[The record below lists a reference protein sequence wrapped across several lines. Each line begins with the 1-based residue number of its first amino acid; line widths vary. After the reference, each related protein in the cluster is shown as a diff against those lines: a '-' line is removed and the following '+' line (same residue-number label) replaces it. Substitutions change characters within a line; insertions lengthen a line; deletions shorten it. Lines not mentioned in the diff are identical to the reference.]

1 MKIEDNTPS
10 GPVFSAA
17 LEFLNQHGFT
27 EPVPLDGKLRRYVHN
42 CGPGK
47 AAWAV
52 FSTSVV
58 PHGTVGC
65 HRCGIKA
72 RWFGIDREL
81 TEEEEKAIAKA
92 EVANRKLEKER
103 QEAISE
109 SLTEI
114 ITRELEFAPDDHP
127 YLVKKGIKA
136 NGAKIRLGILI
147 LPLQTS
153 DGRIWSA
160 QGISGSP
167 VPAWGD
173 RTKSFEAGGRITG
186 CFYPIG
192 TIKGAGRVLICE
204 GFATGATLHEATRLP
219 TVCAMSAGNLMETA
233 KAIRSLSPTATITIC
248 ADSDRH
254 TEGNPG
260 MAAAN
265 AASMAVNAAFVAP
278 DFTGYPDDRDHTD
291 FNDMVRV
298 LGIGGFDT
306 VRNLVMKQVPPA
318 MPRCYYD
325 AGTQGWWSQDTATE
339 RFICVRESTV
349 RNHLHIGGVSKLS
362 KGDLPTPIDIEIDRL
377 IHSEFVDYSGPID
390 GWPKGLHH
398 QAGRRVLVTGDCPMA
413 RRGAGGDFPILER
426 ILSQG
431 LGEEQYFHLLM
442 SCHLARRRILL
453 QHWHPLP
460 ALALVGVR
468 NSGKSFTQRVITL
481 CLGGRSEKP
490 TLFMQG
496 DSPFNSQL
504 FGAEHLMLEDETG
517 GGTDIKSRRHL
528 GEAIKSMLFCRT
540 ACCHGKGRV
549 AISLEPYWYLSM
561 SINSDPEHLLVLP
574 PLDDSLKDKLTI
586 LKFDYV
592 DREVPQG
599 RNETE
604 WLEDVLRVEMPAFI
618 ADVDAMDI
626 GGIPPNLRD
635 SRTILRAWQHPEIME
650 QIGALTPEA
659 QFLAFID
666 DVLFV
671 EAPGGYPTPSTP
683 QPWRGTAEALSRTLR
698 DSSYGRQ
705 VEKLL
710 SWPAA
715 CGVYLSRV
723 MRTHPDRFIQS
734 RTHRDRSW
742 TINPQKSEEQPQ

>member
-81 TEEEEKAIAKA
+81 TEEEAKAIAKA

-318 MPRCYYD
+318 MPICLYD
-325 AGTQGWWSQDTATE
+325 AGTQGWWSLDGATK
-339 RFICVRESTV
+339 RFLQVREGTV
-349 RNHLHIGGVSKLS
+349 RNHLHIGGVSRTA
-362 KGDLPTPIDIEIDRL
+362 KGDSPTPLDLEIDRL
-377 IHSEFVDYSGPID
+377 IHYDFVDYAGPIA
-390 GWPKGLHH
+390 GWPKGLYS
-398 QAGRRVLVTGDCPMA
+398 QGGRRVLVTGDCPMPLK
-413 RRGAGGDFPILER
+413 GGGGDFPILEK
-426 ILSQG
+426 LLLNG
-431 LGEEQYFHLLM
+431 LGEWQYTILMM
-442 SCHLARRRILL
+442 SCHLARRRILT

-460 ALALVGVR
+460 ALALVGAR
-468 NSGKSFTQRVITL
+468 NSGKSFTQRIITL
-481 CLGGRSEKP
+481 LLGGRAEKP
-490 TLFMQG
+490 HLFMTG
-496 DSPFNSQL
+496 GTPFNGHL
-504 FGAEHLMLEDETG
+504 FGSEHLMLEDETG
-517 GGTDIKSRRHL
+517 KTDAISRRHL
-528 GEAIKSMLFCRT
+528 GEAIKTMLFART
-540 ACCHGKGRV
+540 VSCHSKGRP
-549 AISLEPYWYLSM
+549 AISLEPYWFLTL
-561 SINSDPEHLLVLP
+561 SINSDPEHLLALP
-574 PLDDSLKDKLTI
+574 PVDASLKDKLTI
-586 LKFDYV
+586 LKFDHV
-592 DREVPQG
+592 DRNVPEG
-599 RNETE
+599 RDETE
-604 WLEDVLRVEMPAFI
+604 WLESVLAVEMPALI
-618 ADVDAMDI
+618 ATLDAMQ
-626 GGIPPNLRD
+626 PNKLHPSLRD
-635 SRTILRAWQHPEIME
+635 SRTILKAWQHPEIME
-650 QIGALTPEA
+650 QVSALAPEA
-659 QFLAFID
+659 QFLAILN

-671 EAPGGYPTPSTP
+671 EGRDHGAPTTP
-683 QPWRGTAEALSRTLR
+683 QPWSGTAEALTRKLR

-705 VEKLL
+705 VDKLL
-710 SWPAA
+710 SWPTA
-715 CGVYLSRV
+715 CGVYLSRG
-723 MRTHPDRFIQS
+723 MREHPDRIQQS
-734 RTHRDRSW
+734 RDMKKRFW
-742 TINPQKSEEQPQ
+742 TIGPEPSQDVEP